1 MADDDL
7 LRRAFDPL
15 PEPAFGDCGASD
27 LLPTIA
33 ATPRLQCMGPRCS
46 HSEPPA
52 TPNRAMPTRTAR
64 RAASAAPSTATPTA
78 TPTAA
83 TPATTKGTTSTPA
96 RLQRENA
103 QDEIYEKITAA
114 ILEHRLHPG
123 TKLVEERL
131 AEIFGVSRARIR
143 EVLARLAHE
152 QIVELYPQRGAY
164 VAKPT
169 IEQARD
175 VFEARRLIEPAVIR
189 RLVDTL
195 TPDKLARL
203 RRHQDLEMDARRRDD
218 KRAVIR
224 LSGEFHS
231 LAADLAGNSALARS
245 MRELSVLTC
254 LMIFLYDAP
263 TTDSCRAD
271 EHTQIIDAIAKRDAA
286 RAERLMLEHLAHIE
300 GSMKLEAASEEV
312 DLEAIFR

>member
-1 MADDDL
+1 
-7 LRRAFDPL
+7 
-15 PEPAFGDCGASD
+15 
-27 LLPTIA
+27 
-33 ATPRLQCMGPRCS
+33 
-46 HSEPPA
+46 
-52 TPNRAMPTRTAR
+52 MPTRTVR
-64 RAASAAPSTATPTA
+64 RPAPT
-78 TPTAA
+78 
-83 TPATTKGTTSTPA
+83 A
-96 RLQRENA
+96 RLQRENTH
-103 QDEIYEKITAA
+103 DDIYERIHVA

-169 IEQARD
+169 IEQALD
-175 VFEARRLIEPAVIR
+175 VFEARRLIEPAVLR
-189 RLVDTL
+189 RLIDTL

-203 RRHQDLEMDARRRDD
+203 RQHQELEMDARRREDR
-218 KRAVIR
+218 RAVIR

-231 LAADLAGNSALARS
+231 LAAELAGNTALARS

-263 TTDSCRAD
+263 TATSCRAD
-271 EHTQIIDAIAKRDAA
+271 EHSQIIEAVAKRDAA
-286 RAERLMLEHLAHIE
+286 RAERLMLEHLDHIE
-300 GSMKLEAASEEV
+300 KGMKLDAPTGEV
-312 DLEAIFR
+312 DLAEVFRDG

>member
-1 MADDDL
+1 MSDEEHALDAL
-7 LRRAFDPL
+7 EALAGPVPTMRSSAGCGHAAHRRPTVL
-15 PEPAFGDCGASD
+15 PRP
-27 LLPTIA
+27 
-33 ATPRLQCMGPRCS
+33 
-46 HSEPPA
+46 
-52 TPNRAMPTRTAR
+52 AMPTRSAR
-64 RAASAAPSTATPTA
+64 KSASS
-78 TPTAA
+78 
-83 TPATTKGTTSTPA
+83 A
-96 RLQRENA
+96 RLERENTN
-103 QDEIYEKITAA
+103 DEIYEKVYVA

-123 TKLVEERL
+123 TKLGEERM

-164 VAKPT
+164 VAKPS
-169 IEQARD
+169 IEQALD

-189 RLVDTL
+189 RLIDTL

-203 RRHQDLEMDARRRDD
+203 RAHQELEMDARRRDD

-231 LAADLAGNSALARS
+231 LAAELAGNSALARS

-263 TTDSCRAD
+263 TATSCRAD
-271 EHTQIIDAIAKRDAA
+271 EHSQIVDAIARRDAP
-286 RAERLMLEHLAHIE
+286 RAEKLMLEHLEHIE
-300 GSMKLEAASEEV
+300 SGMKLDQAAEEV
-312 DLEAIFR
+312 DLAAVFGNP